1 MTSCKTWHCR
11 KFGLA
16 RRECCCPASADECMC
31 CSRMRKLIDIEV
43 PESWGPLREP
53 TLRGCALGRKAVQRF
68 EHDMAPASGSPS
80 FFCL

>member
-1 MTSCKTWHCR
+1 
-11 KFGLA
+11 
-16 RRECCCPASADECMC
+16 MC